1 MTEKNDLAFIEHIL
15 DSIKAI
21 KEFSRGI
28 RKVELI
34 SSRLKQSAIVRE
46 IEIIGEAVK
55 NLSEQLK
62 SKYKNIEW
70 REIAGTR
77 DKMIHHYFGVDLNIV
92 WNIIKKDLPV
102 LRKKIKE
109 IKEEL
114 TRQGRGKPI

>member
-62 SKYKNIEW
+62 SKYKGIEW